1 MLKTDVWEETVDDE
15 IRTIYLAGG
24 CFWGIEHLMKAL
36 PGVVDTACGYAN
48 GTGAADANYPTVCT
62 GTTGFRETVRVRYDP
77 SKTSIDALLYALFQV
92 IDPEAVNR
100 QGADIG
106 TQYQAGIY
114 WLPNDQEAESAVMR
128 VCGVERARHAGF
140 AVEVK
145 PLENYFEAEEYH
157 QDYLDKN
164 PEGYC
169 HVPQVKIQ
177 ELAELQFDE
186 SYYHV

>member
-1 MLKTDVWEETVDDE
+1 MDSE
-15 IRTIYLAGG
+15 IHTIYLAGG

-48 GTGAADANYPTVCT
+48 GTGAADADYATVCT

-77 SKTSIDALLYALFQV
+77 QRTSIDALLYALFQV
-92 IDPEAVNR
+92 IEPEAINR
-100 QGADIG
+100 QGADVG

-114 WLPNDQEAESAVMR
+114 WLPGDTQAEVDVVR
-128 VCGVERARHAGF
+128 VCSYERARHEGF

-145 PLENYFEAEEYH
+145 PLENFFEAEEYH

-164 PEGYC
+164 PGGYC
-169 HVPQVKIQ
+169 HVPKAKIF
-177 ELAELQFDE
+177 ELAGLVFDE
-186 SYYHV
+186 NYYRS